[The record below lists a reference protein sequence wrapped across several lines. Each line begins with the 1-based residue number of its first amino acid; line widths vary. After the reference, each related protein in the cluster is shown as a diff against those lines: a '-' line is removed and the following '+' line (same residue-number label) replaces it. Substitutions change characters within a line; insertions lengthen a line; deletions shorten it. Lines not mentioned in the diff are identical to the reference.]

1 MPAVVCRGGMAGVSL
16 HNALCCKARRLANGP
31 RTRENFLPT
40 QKRLLQRVACGG
52 KLTGSDPLRE
62 FVGWTG
68 LLRARILV
76 RGREGGYIDSL
87 YTFN

>member
-1 MPAVVCRGGMAGVSL
+1 MFFILENIVPAVVCRGGMAGVSL

-52 KLTGSDPLRE
+52 KLN
-62 FVGWTG
+62 WQ
-68 LLRARILV
+68 
-76 RGREGGYIDSL
+76 
-87 YTFN
+87 